1 MWCANCNRTSYSD
14 ICEICGGKTQQ
25 DTPIELFWCDSC
37 RVPIIVEA
45 SDPGTHFCPICGK
58 QLRYLAKDL
67 RPVFPEERLLLE
79 IIQGKPF
86 AYEQSSVWASGSRY
100 YIDGKVSNLSIDE
113 QNLIDI
119 YREVDDYGKHE
130 IQSYM
135 REIWAEHR
143 TAKKGTLSHSEEN
156 NMIG

>member
-100 YIDGKVSNLSIDE
+100 YIDGKVSNLSID
-113 QNLIDI
+113 LL
-119 YREVDDYGKHE
+119 
-130 IQSYM
+130 
-135 REIWAEHR
+135 
-143 TAKKGTLSHSEEN
+143 KKLDANKISSIGVSVSLYLANISFP
-156 NMIG
+156 NMNFLRRKK